1 MEKSIFITGEDG
13 QTESWYILASTTLTG
28 VTYLLV
34 SDSPDEE
41 EAQEARIL
49 KEKSSDGGDV
59 LYEDVTDEK
68 ERDAVA
74 DLFDAQLE
82 PAED

>member
-13 QTESWYILASTTLTG
+13 QTESWYIMGSTTLGG

-34 SDSPDEE
+34 SDSMDEE
-41 EAQEARIL
+41 EATEAKIL
-49 KEKSSDGGDV
+49 RERSADGGDV

-74 DLFDAQLE
+74 DLFDALLE
-82 PAED
+82 GSEE